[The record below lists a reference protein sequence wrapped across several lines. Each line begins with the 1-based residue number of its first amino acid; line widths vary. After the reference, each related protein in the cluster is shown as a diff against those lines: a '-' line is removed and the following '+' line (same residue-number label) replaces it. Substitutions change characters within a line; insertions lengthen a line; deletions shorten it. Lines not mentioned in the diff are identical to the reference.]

1 MKKNYFMLVCLVL
14 LSAFSATA
22 QVASVADLFGKYRFT
37 ADVEFTE
44 EGQSYKDVLSG
55 DCDATIEE
63 DGTYIAKIVGF
74 AGSQVQQ
81 NINAISIE
89 KNMVKVL
96 NPNNPVLW
104 NNGLMLAN
112 ENGDN
117 PYGVFN
123 SETSKWDVESYGP
136 VYYTFDPATK
146 NISIPDFTVITVAN
160 TQTDAKGTIIA
171 KYTNVKMT
179 LVETQT
185 IEVADISGDWNFTA
199 GSGAY
204 DTLEGSVIPK
214 DFSIALAKS
223 GDDNRAYT
231 ATIAIEGY
239 NNIELPATFDGN
251 TLALAYDETYL
262 DETNGIRFAPMYG
275 SAKKGTIEFK
285 SQSETTFTL
294 YSGFSF
300 ASDKMG
306 KTQDETADSLIVNG
320 EYHQWY
326 IAGTLK
332 NVTGGSQAFTW
343 DGTWNVKVASASDVI
358 VADDGASGVEWPT
371 EFQMN
376 VTYYE
381 ATDAYYVDNFM
392 GFDLYNLNNGGL
404 LFTPYADGTGASIT
418 LDGGSYQI
426 ALLKSNGD
434 GTFLQ
439 LTNQNGV
446 TTPGINITRNDDGT
460 FAVEPF
466 FVQNLDFN
474 TGATKPVVFYNSSV
488 ATKEGAVEPVEP
500 AFSWIGTHTV
510 KVGKIDSYD
519 GKEYPT
525 EFTMTIVQDGEY
537 TLVTEFLGNNIAAAN
552 YGGITFTIAE
562 DCKSAE
568 MTTGGYVGGSYP
580 SYLKIYDMNATTSPL
595 QFTLNEDGSVTVA
608 NFFVKH
614 YDYETMEETAA
625 AYFQN
630 NVIPATGGSEPE
642 EPAFSWVGTH
652 TVNAAKVT
660 AYDGK
665 EYPKSFDMTVVYDE
679 TYSMYMVT
687 TFIGNDVAALN
698 YGGIAMSVAEDGKSA
713 TIATGSLVGGA
724 YPEYLV
730 LKDMNAGNEPIKL
743 VLNEDGTVSVDNFFV
758 QNMNYNTNETSPAA
772 YYENVT
778 IGGEV
783 TEPEEPAFD
792 WAGDY
797 AFSGE
802 PVSKDGSEY
811 PASFEV
817 VVTFYE
823 ATEYNDA
830 MYCVTSFMGNDVN
843 AINYGGI
850 LLTVAEDGKSAT
862 LANGNVMSLGGG
874 TFLKIFDANG
884 AANPVAITLNEDG
897 TLSMA
902 DFTVVMG
909 AWGNDVDNTVVAEYK
924 NGILVKGG
932 EVTEPEEPVG
942 PQYRIKCDAGYLNI
956 GNTDDHPT
964 GPVGGVNV
972 VEYAEDNNQIFT
984 IEDAG
989 DGNVYLK
996 SVSGYYIYCHQWNVD
1011 GKESEK
1017 TALTFEEVGEN
1028 KFYIKQAGGYFKV
1041 ENVGGVNYPFCDAAI
1056 SIAAVWSLEE
1066 VGSTGIENV
1075 KGEDANVNGVY
1086 DLSGRKL
1093 EQITAPGLYII
1104 NGKKVLVK

>member
-89 KNMVKVL
+89 KNMLKVINL
-96 NPNNPVLW
+96 NNPALW
-104 NNGLMLAN
+104 SNGLMLAN

-117 PYGVFN
+117 PYGVWN
-123 SETSKWDVESYGP
+123 SETSNWDVESYGP
-136 VYYTFDPATK
+136 VYYTYDPATK
-146 NISIPDFTVITVAN
+146 EISIPAFTVITMSDYTA
-160 TQTDAKGTIIA
+160 AKGTVIA

-179 LVETQT
+179 LVESET
-185 IEVADISGDWNFTA
+185 IEVADISGDWNFAA

-332 NVTGGSQAFTW
+332 SATGGSQAFTW

-358 VADDGASGVEWPT
+358 VADGGASGVEWPA

-376 VTYYE
+376 VAYDE
-381 ATDAYYVDNFM
+381 ASGAYYVENFM
-392 GFDLYNLNNGGL
+392 DFDIRNLNQGGL
-404 LFTPYADGTGASIT
+404 LFTPDADGAGASIT
-418 LDGGSYQI
+418 LDGGSYQV

-446 TTPGINITRNDDGT
+446 KTPGIKLSRNEDGT
-460 FAVEPF
+460 FSVEPF

-474 TGATKPVVFYNSSV
+474 TGVITNPVVFYNSSI
-488 ATKEGAVEPVEP
+488 ATKE
-500 AFSWIGTHTV
+500 
-510 KVGKIDSYD
+510 
-519 GKEYPT
+519 
-525 EFTMTIVQDGEY
+525 
-537 TLVTEFLGNNIAAAN
+537 AA
-552 YGGITFTIAE
+552 
-562 DCKSAE
+562 
-568 MTTGGYVGGSYP
+568 
-580 SYLKIYDMNATTSPL
+580 
-595 QFTLNEDGSVTVA
+595 
-608 NFFVKH
+608 
-614 YDYETMEETAA
+614 
-625 AYFQN
+625 
-630 NVIPATGGSEPE
+630 
-642 EPAFSWVGTH
+642 
-652 TVNAAKVT
+652 
-660 AYDGK
+660 
-665 EYPKSFDMTVVYDE
+665 
-679 TYSMYMVT
+679 
-687 TFIGNDVAALN
+687 
-698 YGGIAMSVAEDGKSA
+698 
-713 TIATGSLVGGA
+713 
-724 YPEYLV
+724 
-730 LKDMNAGNEPIKL
+730 
-743 VLNEDGTVSVDNFFV
+743 
-758 QNMNYNTNETSPAA
+758 
-772 YYENVT
+772 
-778 IGGEV
+778 
-783 TEPEEPAFD
+783 EPEEPAFD
-792 WAGDY
+792 WAGTY

-802 PVSKDGSEY
+802 PVSKDGSDY
-811 PASFEV
+811 PASFY
-817 VVTFYE
+817 VTIEYFE
-823 ATEYNDA
+823 ATEYTDA
-830 MYCVTSFMGNDVN
+830 AYCVTSFMGNDVYDM
-843 AINYGGI
+843 NYGGI
-850 LLTVAEDGKSAT
+850 ELTIAEDGKSAT
-862 LANGNVMSLGGG
+862 LANGNVYSFGGG
-874 TFLKIFDANG
+874 TFLKIFDAT
-884 AANPVAITLNEDG
+884 ATANPVSITLNEDG

-902 DFTVVMG
+902 DFTIVKG

-924 NGILVKGG
+924 NGVLVKGG
-932 EVTEPEEPVG
+932 EVTEPEEPAG
-942 PQYRIKCDAGYLNI
+942 PLYRVKTDNGYLNVYS
-956 GNTDDHPT
+956 TYEFPT
-964 GPVGGVNV
+964 GPIGGVNV

-996 SVSGYYIYCHQWNVD
+996 SVSGYYIYCQRWNVD
-1011 GKESEK
+1011 GNADKKS
-1017 TALTFEEVGEN
+1017 ALTFEEVADG
-1028 KFYIKQAGGYFKV
+1028 KFNIKCPNGYFKV
-1041 ENVGGVNYPFCDAAI
+1041 EYVSGTPMATIDGVEVAQSAVSGYFPYCDASI
-1056 SIAAVWSLEE
+1056 SAAAVWSLEE

-1075 KGEDANVNGVY
+1075 NGEDAKSNGVY

-1093 EQITAPGLYII
+1093 EQITAPGLYIV

>member
-1 MKKNYFMLVCLVL
+1 MKKNCLMLVCLVL
-14 LSAFSATA
+14 FMALNATA

-37 ADVEFTE
+37 ADVEFTQ
-44 EGQSYKDVLSG
+44 EGQAYKDVLSG
-55 DCDATIEE
+55 DCDAIIEE
-63 DGTYIAKIVGF
+63 DATYIAKIVGF

-81 NINAISIE
+81 NINAISTE
-89 KNMVKVL
+89 KNMLKVINL
-96 NPNNPVLW
+96 NNPALW
-104 NNGLMLAN
+104 SNGLMLAN

-117 PYGVFN
+117 PYGVWN
-123 SETSKWDVESYGP
+123 SETSNWDVESYGP
-136 VYYTFDPATK
+136 VYYTYDPATK
-146 NISIPDFTVITVAN
+146 EISIPAFTVITMSDYTA
-160 TQTDAKGTIIA
+160 AKGTVIA
-171 KYTNVKMT
+171 KYTNVKMV
-179 LVETQT
+179 LVESET
-185 IEVADISGDWNFTA
+185 IEVADISGDWNFAA

-275 SAKKGTIEFK
+275 SAKNGTIEFK

-332 NVTGGSQAFTW
+332 SATGGSQAFTW
-343 DGTWNVKVASASDVI
+343 DGAWNVKVASASDVI
-358 VADDGASGVEWPT
+358 VADGGASGVEWPA

-376 VTYYE
+376 VAYDE
-381 ATDAYYVDNFM
+381 ASGAYYVENFM
-392 GFDLYNLNNGGL
+392 DFDIRNLNQGGL
-404 LFTPYADGTGASIT
+404 LFTPDADGAGASIT
-418 LDGGSYQI
+418 LDGGSYQV

-434 GTFLQ
+434 GTYLQ

-446 TTPGINITRNDDGT
+446 TTPGIKLSRNEDGT
-460 FAVEPF
+460 FSVEPF
-466 FVQNLDFN
+466 FIQNLDFN
-474 TGATKPVVFYNSSV
+474 TGVAKPVVFYNSSV
-488 ATKEGAVEPVEP
+488 ATKE
-500 AFSWIGTHTV
+500 
-510 KVGKIDSYD
+510 
-519 GKEYPT
+519 
-525 EFTMTIVQDGEY
+525 
-537 TLVTEFLGNNIAAAN
+537 AA
-552 YGGITFTIAE
+552 
-562 DCKSAE
+562 
-568 MTTGGYVGGSYP
+568 
-580 SYLKIYDMNATTSPL
+580 
-595 QFTLNEDGSVTVA
+595 
-608 NFFVKH
+608 
-614 YDYETMEETAA
+614 
-625 AYFQN
+625 
-630 NVIPATGGSEPE
+630 
-642 EPAFSWVGTH
+642 
-652 TVNAAKVT
+652 
-660 AYDGK
+660 
-665 EYPKSFDMTVVYDE
+665 
-679 TYSMYMVT
+679 
-687 TFIGNDVAALN
+687 
-698 YGGIAMSVAEDGKSA
+698 
-713 TIATGSLVGGA
+713 
-724 YPEYLV
+724 
-730 LKDMNAGNEPIKL
+730 
-743 VLNEDGTVSVDNFFV
+743 
-758 QNMNYNTNETSPAA
+758 
-772 YYENVT
+772 
-778 IGGEV
+778 
-783 TEPEEPAFD
+783 EPEEPAFD
-792 WAGDY
+792 WAGTY

-811 PASFEV
+811 PASFY
-817 VVTFYE
+817 VTIEYFE
-823 ATEYNDA
+823 ATEYTDA
-830 MYCVTSFMGNDVN
+830 AYCVTSFMGNDVYDM
-843 AINYGGI
+843 NYGGI
-850 LLTVAEDGKSAT
+850 ELTIAEDGKSAT
-862 LANGNVMSLGGG
+862 LANGNVYSLGGG
-874 TFLKIFDANG
+874 TFLKIFDAT
-884 AANPVAITLNEDG
+884 ATANPVSITLNEDG

-902 DFTVVMG
+902 DFTIVKG

-924 NGILVKGG
+924 NGILVKDG

-956 GNTDDHPT
+956 GNTEDHPT

-972 VEYAEDNNQIFT
+972 VEYADDNNQIFT
-984 IEDAG
+984 IEESG

-996 SVSGYYIYCHQWNVD
+996 SASGYYIYCHQWNVD

-1056 SIAAVWSLEE
+1056 SVAAVWSLEE

-1075 KGEDANVNGVY
+1075 KGEDAKSNGVY

-1093 EQITAPGLYII
+1093 EQITAPGLYIV